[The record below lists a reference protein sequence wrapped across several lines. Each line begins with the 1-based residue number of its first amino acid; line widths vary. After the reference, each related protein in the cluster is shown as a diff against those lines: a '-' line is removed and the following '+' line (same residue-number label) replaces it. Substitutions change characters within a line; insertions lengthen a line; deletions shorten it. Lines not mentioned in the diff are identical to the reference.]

1 MRKII
6 LFISLFGFYISTGYS
21 RDVTLEEVKEV
32 AGVHARLGY
41 TLKLNAGALSVPD
54 YSVKEIKTLNNVDGE
69 LLAYVILLQPKGF
82 IVVSKDDNIKP
93 VIAYSFNS
101 DFSFSESKDN
111 ILIHMLKQ
119 DMGKRIEAIP
129 FTSDEIKNKNR
140 QLWNNYVSQPD
151 YIFRLQSAE
160 QWPADDDTGWIDT
173 TWHQY
178 SPYNDLCPID
188 PNTGNRCIVGCVATA
203 IAQIVNFHKYPSKI
217 SFSDDDAYTSD
228 TKKTGSTDIVI
239 DADHNIYDFPSFD
252 ELNNKLS
259 NINYDDSSGSYAPAL
274 SFACGIIVEMDYTSQ
289 CSGAHFY
296 AENFTE
302 KLGYK
307 DACRMGP
314 ASDADFY
321 EVFEEDMKNRR
332 PAIIAIYETVALQK
346 GHAIVVDGY
355 RTTEVY
361 HLNFGWGVS
370 NPGGGNNPTQAWYSL
385 PDGMP
390 EDYTVVNYGVLCI
403 TAPDLNPYNSY
414 EYPISYP
421 SPFRLGKINKVR
433 IVMPSAPVG
442 LIDKVRIYT
451 VSGNLVR
458 EIPGGDLY
466 VEWDG
471 KNDSGKKCV
480 PGLYFYS
487 MRTTEKENHRGK
499 ITILH

>member
-111 ILIHMLKQ
+111 ILIHMLKE

-129 FTSDEIKNKNR
+129 FTLDEIKNKNK

-173 TWHQY
+173 TWHQS

-188 PNTGNRCIVGCVATA
+188 PNTGDRCIVGCVATA
-203 IAQIVNFHKYPSKI
+203 IAQIVNFHKYPSNI
-217 SFSDDDAYTSD
+217 SFSDEDSYIS
-228 TKKTGSTDIVI
+228 KEGEPEEVKI
-239 DADHNIYDFPSFD
+239 DADHITYVFPSFD

-259 NINYDDSSGSYAPAL
+259 NIDYNDSIESYAPAL
-274 SFACGIIVEMDYTSQ
+274 SFACGIIVKMAYTSER
-289 CSGAHFY
+289 SGANY
-296 AENFTE
+296 SAENFTE
-302 KLGYK
+302 KLKY
-307 DACRMGP
+307 
-314 ASDADFY
+314 SDAVGISDTDPEFY
-321 EVFEEDMKNRR
+321 NTLKEDMKSRK
-332 PAIIAIYETVALQK
+332 PALLSIANSDYAVR
-346 GHAIVVDGY
+346 HAIVADGY
-355 RTTEVY
+355 RTTEEY
-361 HLNFGWGVS
+361 HLNFGWGS
-370 NPGGGNNPTQAWYSL
+370 YNPGGGNNPTSAWYSL

-390 EDYTVVNYGVLCI
+390 EDYVFVYYGVLGI

-466 VEWDG
+466 VEWNG